1 MFGRPLRVTVVGHAD
16 EIASAASVLMGA
28 RRAKARPVI
37 LVRAPRSRAP
47 HQPRLR
53 LSCARPSRIF
63 SDDRRPRRCSGAAA
77 RCGRHP
83 RLTLGLSVAL
93 PPEELSLIVNTGDD
107 FQHLGL
113 SISPDLDSV
122 IYALAGLSDPVRGW
136 GRRDETWTFME
147 ALKGLG
153 GESWFQLG
161 DGDLALHVERT
172 WRLAQGATLSEV
184 TAHLC
189 RALGIAIRV
198 LPMSDDPVR
207 TRVLTAEGWLDFQEY
222 FVHRQCR
229 PAVREFMFAGAA
241 TARAQPDALAAL
253 ERRDLRAIVICP
265 STTLCRR
272 QIAIL
277 AVPGIRAPRI
287 QQSHAPVVAVTPI
300 VGGKAI
306 KGPAAKMMAEL
317 RLDVSGEAV
326 AWRLCGHRRRVRH
339 RPCRST
345 SGISARHR
353 VLQVPRHS

>member
-1 MFGRPLRVTVVGHAD
+1 MTGHVVALCGG
-16 EIASAASVLMGA
+16 VGGA
-28 RRAKARPVI
+28 KLA
-37 LVRAPRSRAP
+37 
-47 HQPRLR
+47 Q
-53 LSCARPSRIF
+53 
-63 SDDRRPRRCSGAAA
+63 
-77 RCGRHP
+77 
-83 RLTLGLSVAL
+83 GLSVAL

-107 FQHLGL
+107 FEHLGL

-136 GRRDETWTFME
+136 GRRGETWTFME

-153 GESWFQLG
+153 GENWFQLG
-161 DGDLALHVERT
+161 DGDLAMHVERT
-172 WRLAQGATLSEV
+172 LRLARGAALSEV

-189 RALGIAIRV
+189 RALGINIRV

-229 PAVREFMFAGAA
+229 PAVREFAFAGAE

-265 STTLCRR
+265 SNPFVSVEP
-272 QIAIL
+272 IL
-277 AVPGIRAPRI
+277 AVPGIRAAI
-287 QQSHAPVVAVTPI
+287 QQSRAPVVAVTPI
-300 VGGKAI
+300 IGGKAI

-326 AWRLCGHRRRVRH
+326 ARRYAGLIDGFVIDKTDPLPDPLKDVAFFSAATLMTTTDDRVRL
-339 RPCRST
+339 
-345 SGISARHR
+345 ADA
-353 VLQVPRHS
+353 VLQAADMLRATQA